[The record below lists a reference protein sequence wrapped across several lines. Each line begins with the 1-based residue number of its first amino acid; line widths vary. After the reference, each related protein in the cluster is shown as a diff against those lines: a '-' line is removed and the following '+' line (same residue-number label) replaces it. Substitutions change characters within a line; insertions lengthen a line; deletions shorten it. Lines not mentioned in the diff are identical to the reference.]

1 MGNTLPNWQEIVK
14 GDEASGWLFNLLDFC
29 DDTTRSNC
37 LFLTQRYYEIL
48 SNDASYKW
56 RLERLHIEKG
66 VYFPIDLPS
75 KHTWRSLY
83 LELHRKRHIWD
94 ADTCDTG
101 NSNTKDDSE
110 RFTVSVYARFKP
122 LCLGQNQSGRSITLP
137 LHQRLALIRIDK
149 SLKSNKDALGVLKD
163 QGGWF
168 KKRWDEIEILQDDNV
183 DTPCDVKQPE
193 ITSGIKKI
201 DVKSARVVAVDPTK
215 GLQEFQFDGVLSDNV
230 PQKETYNLAT
240 RGLVCDLINGVSAT
254 CLVYGQTGSGKTYT
268 MFGAPDMRGLSSN
281 LSGIVPQACSDV
293 ISAVRSR
300 KESLDIDIECTM
312 SVSFVE
318 IYGND
323 VLDLIGRGRRCG
335 TSKVSAQRCVLDGN
349 VDVTV
354 ESTDHVMRLL
364 REGEAQRRRASTAMN
379 SRSSRAHSIFII
391 TLKQTSLNSGKSI
404 HSKLFLAD
412 LGGCEQTKKSQIDA
426 GQSKHIEALKNSNS
440 SSELTTS
447 NIADAKDGVGFV
459 KSDRMREAVY
469 INLGLMSLKS
479 CVKALSRGRGSHV
492 PYATSKLTM
501 ILSSGLGGNS
511 KTSVIVCACQEEQH
525 SSETINALKFGKSCR
540 QVSNVVRTQA
550 DVLGDLM
557 KDLDTDIAA
566 CEDRIR
572 KNERWVLQE
581 EKRTDMLAEEGTLE
595 AQGFGGIEVKRTT
608 ILMGAEDDRK
618 LLHCLLLK
626 KSQLIGNAESKGA
639 SKAEQYGGNVGFGS
653 AHEYGLGSKF
663 SLDEEKE
670 NYRFNNAPRED
681 YVPDTVRFCKEESE
695 NKAYM
700 GISA

>member
-1 MGNTLPNWQEIVK
+1 
-14 GDEASGWLFNLLDFC
+14 
-29 DDTTRSNC
+29 
-37 LFLTQRYYEIL
+37 
-48 SNDASYKW
+48 
-56 RLERLHIEKG
+56 
-66 VYFPIDLPS
+66 
-75 KHTWRSLY
+75 
-83 LELHRKRHIWD
+83 
-94 ADTCDTG
+94 
-101 NSNTKDDSE
+101 
-110 RFTVSVYARFKP
+110 
-122 LCLGQNQSGRSITLP
+122 
-137 LHQRLALIRIDK
+137 
-149 SLKSNKDALGVLKD
+149 
-163 QGGWF
+163 
-168 KKRWDEIEILQDDNV
+168 
-183 DTPCDVKQPE
+183 
-193 ITSGIKKI
+193 
-201 DVKSARVVAVDPTK
+201 
-215 GLQEFQFDGVLSDNV
+215 
-230 PQKETYNLAT
+230 
-240 RGLVCDLINGVSAT
+240 
-254 CLVYGQTGSGKTYT
+254 
-268 MFGAPDMRGLSSN
+268 
-281 LSGIVPQACSDV
+281 
-293 ISAVRSR
+293 
-300 KESLDIDIECTM
+300 
-312 SVSFVE
+312 
-318 IYGND
+318 
-323 VLDLIGRGRRCG
+323 
-335 TSKVSAQRCVLDGN
+335 
-349 VDVTV
+349 
-354 ESTDHVMRLL
+354 
-364 REGEAQRRRASTAMN
+364 
-379 SRSSRAHSIFII
+379 
-391 TLKQTSLNSGKSI
+391 
-404 HSKLFLAD
+404 
-412 LGGCEQTKKSQIDA
+412 
-426 GQSKHIEALKNSNS
+426 
-440 SSELTTS
+440 
-447 NIADAKDGVGFV
+447 
-459 KSDRMREAVY
+459 MREAVY

-525 SSETINALKFGKSCR
+525 SSETINALKFGQSCR